1 MRPLL
6 ACGSLVL
13 ALAVPAVAESPAQL
27 YTLNCWGCHLP
38 HAEGIPGSVPRL
50 AHSMGAFLNL
60 PEGRAYLV
68 QVPGVA
74 NSPLN
79 DQQIAAVLN
88 WMLEAFSKDDLPRD
102 FAPYTVEDIR
112 RYRPHP
118 LVTVKD
124 TRREL
129 AKKLAAMGYAVADIG
144 P

>member
-6 ACGSLVL
+6 ASVATAL
-13 ALAVPAVAESPAQL
+13 ALTAPAFAEPAAQL

-38 HAEGIPGSVPRL
+38 HAEGIPGTVPRL
-50 AHSMGAFLNL
+50 ANSMGNFLNL

-79 DQQIAAVLN
+79 DQQIADVLN
-88 WMLEAFSKDDLPRD
+88 WMLVTFSKQELPKD
-102 FAPYTVEDIR
+102 FKPYTLDEIR
-112 RYRPHP
+112 TYRPHP
-118 LVTVKD
+118 ILNVKD
-124 TRREL
+124 ARREL
-129 AKKLAAMGYAVADIG
+129 VKKLTTLGYTVADFG